1 MSFLLV
7 TPFQIVFVGKSL
19 GEALAQVQRVTL
31 WESIGRV
38 RPLGVCVWGGQA
50 SQKGLHGSVATA
62 MDSPLV
68 VSPLC
73 SFIVG
78 LPET

>member
-1 MSFLLV
+1 MSFFLV

-19 GEALAQVQRVTL
+19 GEALAQVQRVML

-38 RPLGVCVWGGQA
+38 RPLGVCVGGQA

-62 MDSPLV
+62 VDSPLV

>member
-38 RPLGVCVWGGQA
+38 RPLGVCVGGA
-50 SQKGLHGSVATA
+50 SITEGTPWVCSDSHGLTSG
-62 MDSPLV
+62 
-68 VSPLC
+68 
-73 SFIVG
+73 G
-78 LPET
+78 LPSVFLHSGTS